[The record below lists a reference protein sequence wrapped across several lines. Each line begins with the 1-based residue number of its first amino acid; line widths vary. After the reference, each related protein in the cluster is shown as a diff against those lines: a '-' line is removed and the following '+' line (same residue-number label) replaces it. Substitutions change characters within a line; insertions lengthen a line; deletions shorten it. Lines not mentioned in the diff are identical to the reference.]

1 MDEEQKKQVAI
12 FRFGVISDFVTPV
25 KLERGEKEKLLQDKC
40 ARTWHIP
47 LSNRTRISRGVILS
61 WVSAYLGGGRRLEAL
76 YPKNRSD
83 RGATRALD
91 EETTLALIRLRQQ
104 IPRATVRCLIAEARD
119 KALVDPEVHLA
130 ETTVWRLLKREGLL
144 HNSGNVPVDRRKYEA
159 ELPND
164 TWQSDAMHG
173 PQVLVGGNK
182 RKVYL
187 FAFLDD
193 MSRLVPHAE
202 FYPSE
207 KLTSFLDALR
217 QALLTRGL
225 PRKLYVDNG
234 AAFRSRHLAEITA
247 SLGIALIHSRPYQP
261 QGRGKIERWFR
272 TVRTSFLPSFRGD
285 TIEELNETLHLWVRE
300 QYHQKVHR
308 GTGETPLRRFA
319 SHTECLR
326 PVPKDLEDHFRITA
340 RRRVARDRTV
350 SLGGRLYEAPVEL
363 IGRQLTLLY
372 HIHDPSRIEAFC
384 EGQSHGMLRIV
395 DLKVNCRVR
404 RSHDH
409 LSIDSD
415 PRPISGGKLSFTP
428 RTTMESSS

>member
-1 MDEEQKKQVAI
+1 MNEEQKKQVAI

-25 KLERGEKEKLLQDKC
+25 KLDRGEKERLLRDKC
-40 ARTWHIP
+40 ARHWRIP
-47 LSNRTRISRGVILS
+47 MSHRTRISRTAILS
-61 WVSAYLGGGRRLEAL
+61 WVSSYLGGGRRLEAL
-76 YPKNRSD
+76 YPKARSD
-83 RGATRALD
+83 RNATRALD
-91 EETTLALIRLRQQ
+91 EETSLALVRLRRQ
-104 IPRATVRCLIAEARD
+104 IPKATIRSLIAEARD
-119 KALVDPEVHLA
+119 KSLVDKEVHLA
-130 ETTVWRLLKREGLL
+130 ETTVWRFLKREGLL
-144 HNSGNVPVDRRKYEA
+144 HNSGDAPVDRRKYEA

-173 PQVLVGGNK
+173 PQVLVKGKK

-193 MSRLVPHAE
+193 MSRLVPHAQ

-234 AAFRSRHLAEITA
+234 SAFRSRHLAEITA

-272 TVRTSFLPSFRGD
+272 TVRTGFLPGFRGEA
-285 TIEELNETLHLWVRE
+285 IEELNEALDLWVRE
-300 QYHQKVHR
+300 QYHQRVHR
-308 GTGETPLRRFA
+308 GTGETPLKRFA

-326 PVPKDLEDHFRITA
+326 PAPKDLEDHFRVSA

-350 SLGGRLYEAPVEL
+350 SLGGRLFEAPVEL

-372 HIHDPSRIEAFC
+372 HTHDPSRIEAFL

-395 DLKVNCRVR
+395 DLQVNCRVR
-404 RSHDH
+404 RQQDH
-409 LSIDSD
+409 LSLHSE

-428 RTTMESSS
+428 RNREKSS

>member
-12 FRFGVISDFVTPV
+12 FRFGVISDFVTPI
-25 KLERGEKEKLLQDKC
+25 KLDRGERERILRDKC

-47 LSNRTRISRGVILS
+47 LSNRTRISRSVILS
-61 WVSAYLGGGRRLEAL
+61 WVSAYLKGGRRLEAL
-76 YPKNRSD
+76 YPKSRSD

-91 EETTLALIRLRQQ
+91 EETSLALVRLRRQ
-104 IPRATVRCLIAEARD
+104 IPRVPIRHLIAEARE
-119 KALVDPEVHLA
+119 KSLVDPEVHLA
-130 ETTVWRLLKREGLL
+130 ETTVWRLFKREGLL
-144 HNSGNVPVDRRKYEA
+144 DTTSNVPIDRRKYEA

-164 TWQSDAMHG
+164 MWQSDAMHG
-173 PQVLVGGNK
+173 PPVLVQEKK

-193 MSRLVPHAE
+193 MSRLVTHAE

-207 KLTSFLDALR
+207 KLTSYLDALR
-217 QALLTRGL
+217 QALLSRGL

-234 AAFRSRHLAEITA
+234 PAFRSRHLAEITA
-247 SLGIALIHSRPYQP
+247 SLGIALIHSKPYQP

-285 TIEELNETLHLWVRE
+285 TLDQLNEALELWIRQ
-300 QYHQKVHR
+300 QYHQQVHR

-319 SHTECLR
+319 SHSECLR
-326 PVPKDLEDHFRITA
+326 PAPKDLEDHFRASA

-372 HIHDPSRIEAFC
+372 HRHDPSRIEAFC
-384 EGQSHGMLRIV
+384 EGQSHGMLRTV

-404 RSHDH
+404 RQQDH
-409 LSIDSD
+409 LSLHGE

-428 RTTMESSS
+428 RTQEKSS

>member
-1 MDEEQKKQVAI
+1 MDEEHKKQVAI

-25 KLERGEKEKLLQDKC
+25 KLERGEKERLLRDKC

-47 LSNRTRISRGVILS
+47 LSNRTRISRGTILS
-61 WVSAYLGGGRRLEAL
+61 WVSDYLGGGRRLEAL
-76 YPKNRSD
+76 YPKSRSD
-83 RGATRALD
+83 RGTTRSLD
-91 EETTLALIRLRQQ
+91 EETVLALIRLRQRR
-104 IPRATVRCLIAEARD
+104 PRSTLASLIAEAR
-119 KALVDPEVHLA
+119 AENLVDPEVHLS

-144 HNSGNVPVDRRKYEA
+144 GKNGRAPVDRRKYEA

-173 PQVLVGGNK
+173 PHVLADGKK

-193 MSRLVPHAE
+193 MSRLITHAE

-207 KLTSFLDALR
+207 KLSSFLDAFR

-234 AAFRSRHLAEITA
+234 PAFRSRHLSEITA

-272 TVRTSFLPSFRGD
+272 TVRTSFLPSFRGR
-285 TIEELNETLHLWVRE
+285 TIEDLNETLHLWIRD
-300 QYHQKVHR
+300 QYHQKIHR
-308 GTGETPLRRFA
+308 GTGQTPLQRFA

-326 PVPKDLEDHFRITA
+326 PVPKDLEDHFRIRA

-350 SLGGRLYEAPVEL
+350 SLDGRLYEAPVEL

-372 HIHDPSRIEAFC
+372 HPHDPSRIEAFC
-384 EGQSHGMLRIV
+384 EGKSHGMLRVV
-395 DLKVNCRVR
+395 DLKVNCRVKR
-404 RSHDH
+404 QQDH
-409 LSIDSD
+409 LSIDSE
-415 PRPISGGKLSFTP
+415 PRPISGGKLPFAP
-428 RTTMESSS
+428 RGREVSS

>member
-25 KLERGEKEKLLQDKC
+25 KLERGEKERLLQDKC
-40 ARTWHIP
+40 ARPWHIP
-47 LSNRTRISRGVILS
+47 QSNRTRISRGAILS
-61 WVSAYLGGGRRLEAL
+61 WVSDYLGGGRRLEAL
-76 YPKNRSD
+76 YPKSRSD
-83 RGATRALD
+83 RGAGRALD
-91 EETTLALIRLRQQ
+91 EETSLALIRLRRQ
-104 IPRATVRCLIAEARD
+104 IPKATIRSLIAEARD
-119 KALVDPEVHLA
+119 KSLVDEEVHLA
-130 ETTVWRLLKREGLL
+130 ETTVWRLLKREGML
-144 HNSGNVPVDRRKYEA
+144 HNAGNAPVDRRKYEA

-173 PQVLVGGNK
+173 PQVLVEGK
-182 RKVYL
+182 ERKVYL

-193 MSRLVPHAE
+193 MSRLVAHAE

-207 KLTSFLDALR
+207 KLTSFLDAFR

-234 AAFRSRHLAEITA
+234 PAFRSRHLAEITA

-272 TVRTSFLPSFRGD
+272 TVRTGFLPGFRG
-285 TIEELNETLHLWVRE
+285 ETLEQINEALELWVRE
-300 QYHQKVHR
+300 QYHQRVHR
-308 GTGETPLRRFA
+308 GTGETPLKRFA

-326 PVPKDLEDHFRITA
+326 PAPKDLEDHFRVRA

-372 HIHDPSRIEAFC
+372 HPHDPSRVEAFY
-384 EGQSHGMLRIV
+384 EGEPHSMLRTV

-409 LSIDSD
+409 FSIDSE
-415 PRPISGGKLSFTP
+415 PQPISGGKLSFTP
-428 RTTMESSS
+428 RTREKLS